1 MKKVI
6 LLALMAV
13 AFVIHAFAQKAV
25 FTQRLMQDSCAFAS
39 IGRNLYFILEPGY
52 RLTLQGMEGK
62 DTTTLVITVLKET
75 RKIGNV
81 ETRIVEEAETVA
93 GKPVEISRNFFAF
106 CKQTGSVYYF
116 GEEVD
121 MYKAGKVVSHEGSWM
136 AEGKNKAGV
145 QMPGL
150 VLNGSRYY
158 QEIAP
163 AVAMDRA
170 EVISLTE
177 TIKTPAGNF
186 TNVLKTEE
194 TSPLEPKSKEYKYY
208 APGVGLIKDDHL
220 LLTKYGFVK

>member
-1 MKKVI
+1 MKKII